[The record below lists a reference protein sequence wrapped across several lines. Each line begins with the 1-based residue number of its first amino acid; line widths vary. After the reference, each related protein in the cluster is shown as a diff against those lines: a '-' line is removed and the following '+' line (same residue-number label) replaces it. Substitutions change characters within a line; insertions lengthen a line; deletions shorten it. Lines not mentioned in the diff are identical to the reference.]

1 VNDCLPA
8 PYGNV
13 TRLWTA
19 LSEDRRDLEA
29 RRLVGVALV
38 EARIERPDEL
48 TAGHYQRLVEAA
60 RDGDTT
66 AFAWLATSHRPLLL
80 LRGQA
85 LFEDDPAEWGA
96 AALELLHRTVQ
107 GANPCGRWLRRS
119 ISLRLSS
126 RMTRITQAHL
136 RQRRR
141 ERPLVEDHVIHL
153 AASNPDPEPQPDL
166 AADLIRLL
174 GELDA
179 ATREALI
186 AISDHTPITEVA
198 NRHHLTHAALRQRV
212 VRARRQ
218 LQPALA
224 GYRQPA

>member
-1 VNDCLPA
+1 MNDCTPA
-8 PYGNV
+8 PYGTL

-19 LSEDRRDLEA
+19 LSDDERDLEA
-29 RRLVGVALV
+29 HRLVGVAFP
-38 EARIERPDEL
+38 ETRIERPDEN
-48 TAGHYQRLVEAA
+48 TAVHYQRLVEAT
-60 RDGDTT
+60 RQGDTT

-85 LFEDDPAEWGA
+85 LFEDDPAEWGG
-96 AALELLHRTVQ
+96 AALELLHRTLQ

-119 ISLRLSS
+119 VSLRLSS

-136 RQRRR
+136 RQRRN
-141 ERPLVEDHVIHL
+141 ERPLVDDHVVHL
-153 AASNPDPEPQPDL
+153 GAYDPEPVPDL
-166 AADLIRLL
+166 TADLTRLL
-174 GELDA
+174 GQLDA

-186 AISDHTPITEVA
+186 ALSDHAPIAEVA
-198 NRHHLTHAALRQRV
+198 TRHQLTHAALRQRV